1 MPAILAEKTPPE
13 VYYRNQTAR
22 AAHTRASV
30 YTGVR
35 TERAADLRAPTSRS

>member
-1 MPAILAEKTPPE
+1 MPAILAEQTPPE
-13 VYYRNQTAR
+13 VYRNQTAR

-35 TERAADLRAPTSRS
+35 TERAADLRAPTSRA